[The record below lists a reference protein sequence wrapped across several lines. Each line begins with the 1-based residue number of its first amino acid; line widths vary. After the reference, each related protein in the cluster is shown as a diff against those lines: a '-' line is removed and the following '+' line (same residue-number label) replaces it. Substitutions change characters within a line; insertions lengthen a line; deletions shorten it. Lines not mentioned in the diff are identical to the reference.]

1 MTDFWRNALLRV
13 LLPIVAAGVA
23 HVLTWVLWPVMQGNL
38 SLLFLT
44 AVMVSALY
52 GGLAAG
58 LLASFLGALASAFF
72 YFPPQNSFALG
83 GDDLLRLVAF
93 VLVAVLVSWLSGGR
107 RRWEQA
113 LRDSRAALER
123 RVEERTKELRDANGQ
138 LEDEVRERRRAEGQI
153 LAYQERLR
161 SAAAEL
167 SNAEER
173 QRRQIAATLH
183 DAIGHRLA
191 VAVMKLRGV
200 LGDADP
206 TAPAAPAGD
215 NRANR
220 RTPEIARA
228 CELVEQAI
236 GHTRSLTLQLSPP
249 ILYEL
254 GLEPAV
260 EWLADQVQAE
270 TGLLVTV
277 ADDGQ
282 PKPADDQI
290 RPLVFSAVR
299 ELLVNVAKH
308 ARAHTATIEL
318 ARDGADHLR
327 VAVCDDGVGLRPP
340 AVTASAATGFGL
352 FNIRERFEHLGGTF
366 ELSSE
371 PGRGCRVTLRA
382 PLTAPARPG
391 DGPPPS
397 PAAAATPP
405 TRNPCQPASC

>member
-1 MTDFWRNALLRV
+1 MSNLSRIALTRAI
-13 LLPIVAAGVA
+13 LPTVVTAAA
-23 HVLTWVLWPVMQGNL
+23 HLLTWVLWAVMQGNV
-38 SLLFLT
+38 SLLFIT

-52 GGLAAG
+52 GGLVAG
-58 LLASFLGALASAFF
+58 LVASILGALASAFF
-72 YFPPQNSFALG
+72 YFPPQNSFAIG
-83 GDDLLRLVAF
+83 GDDLLRLGAF
-93 VLVAVLVSWLSGGR
+93 VMVAAFVSWLSGGR

-123 RVEERTKELRDANGQ
+123 RVAERTKELRTANSQ

-161 SAAAEL
+161 SAGAEL

-191 VAVMKLRGV
+191 VAVMKLRGILDDD
-200 LGDADP
+200 LGDGR
-206 TAPAAPAGD
+206 T
-215 NRANR
+215 NR
-220 RTPEIARA
+220 RAPEVARA

-236 GHTRSLTLQLSPP
+236 GQTRSLTLQLSPP

-254 GLEPAV
+254 GLGPAV

-277 ADDGQ
+277 DDDGH

-290 RPLVFSAVR
+290 RPLLFSAIR

-308 ARAHTATIEL
+308 ARARTARIEL
-318 ARDGADHLR
+318 ARDGEYLR
-327 VAVCDDGVGLRPP
+327 VSVSDDGVGLGAP
-340 AVTASAATGFGL
+340 AAEASATAPPPPGSSAGFGL
-352 FNIRERFEHLGGTF
+352 FNIRERFDHLGGSF
-366 ELSSE
+366 ELTS
-371 PGRGCRVTLRA
+371 GQGGGCRVTLRA
-382 PLTAPARPG
+382 PLNAPGRG
-391 DGPPPS
+391 D
-397 PAAAATPP
+397 AAT
-405 TRNPCQPASC
+405 TATTATTARSLCQPASC